1 MDNYNPLLLI
11 DFYKATHHEQY
22 PKGLTKMVS
31 YYTPRM
37 SRLDDVD
44 HITFFGLQAF
54 IDEYLV
60 GGFGANFFN
69 RELTEVLD
77 EYNRILTYTLGPG
90 SYDDQKI
97 RELHELGYL
106 PLEIKAVPEG
116 MRTKVGVPQIE
127 ISNTHPRFVWLVN
140 TIETLLS
147 CSMWHTQVA
156 AEVGYRYRKVVDKW
170 VEKTCG
176 ADVNPWKMIG
186 DFSMRGQHS
195 VESAIKASGAWL
207 LSHHNTA
214 TVPAIIWMERHYGCN
229 IEREPVGFGAISTEH
244 SVMCS
249 NFAVDGDEITHI
261 KRLLTEIYLHHNFS
275 MVSDSYDYERLVTK
289 LLPQCKREIISH
301 NGTLLIRGDSGNPV
315 EVLAGKPIHW
325 LTPYDDE
332 ESEKLFTDAEFTK
345 EWMYDFCRDCSVEEE
360 TVLYFHFN
368 DKFYAL
374 NVYPDWTNERGAWT
388 DRKYYY
394 VEDYAFEWNIIEPS
408 LELMGTVWALDQ
420 IVGHTVNE
428 KGYKVLDPHL
438 RAIYG
443 DSILPDYANE
453 VYKRLAA
460 QGYAANNVVMGAG
473 SMSMMALVCA
483 DDEGTLQF
491 AGKWNGTNAG
501 PYTRDTF
508 GIAVKATYAEDY
520 NGNGIN
526 IFKQPKALA
535 WKKSQKGCCVVALD
549 GESYTDEHAFEDTYT
564 EPNLMTTVFK
574 DGKMIK
580 RQTLAVIR
588 QRLHGVDMY
597 NIPKGATKRV

>member
-1 MDNYNPLLLI
+1 MNNYNPLLLI

-44 HITFFGLQAF
+44 HLTFFGLQGF
-54 IDEYLV
+54 IDEYLID
-60 GGFGANFFN
+60 GFNNNFFN
-69 RELTEVLD
+69 RDIEEVVA
-77 EYNRILTYTLGPG
+77 EYNRILTYTMGPG
-90 SYDDQKI
+90 TYEDQKI
-97 RELHELGYL
+97 RDLHELGYL
-106 PLEIKAVPEG
+106 PLAIRAVPEG
-116 MRTKVGVPQIE
+116 SRTKVGVPQIE
-127 ISNTHPRFVWLVN
+127 ISNTHSNFVWLVN

-156 AEVGYRYRKVVDKW
+156 AEVGYRYRKVINQW

-176 ADVNPWKMIG
+176 ANVSPWKMIG

-195 VESAIKASGAWL
+195 AESAIKASAAWL

-214 TVPAIIWMERHYGCN
+214 TVPAIMWMEKHYDCDVTK
-229 IEREPVGFGAISTEH
+229 EPVGFGAISTEH

-261 KRLLTEIYLHHNFS
+261 KRLLTEIYPNNNFS
-275 MVSDSYDYERLVTK
+275 MVSDSYDYENLVMN
-289 LLPQCKREIISH
+289 LLPQCKAEIMAH
-301 NGTLLIRGDSGNPV
+301 NGTLLVRGDSGNPV
-315 EVLAGKPIHW
+315 EILAGKPINW

-332 ESEKLFTDAEFTK
+332 EAEKLFSDKDFTK
-345 EWMYDFCRDCSVEEE
+345 DWMYDFCRDCGVEEE
-360 TVLYFHFN
+360 TVLYFHFD

-394 VEDYAFEWNIIEPS
+394 VEDYAFEWEEIQPS

-428 KGYKVLDPHL
+428 KGYKVLDSHL
-438 RAIYG
+438 KAIYG

-453 VYKRLAA
+453 IYKRLAA

-508 GIAVKATYAEDY
+508 GIAVKATYAEDQY
-520 NGNGIN
+520 GNGIN
-526 IFKQPKALA
+526 IFKRPKALA
-535 WKKSQKGCCVVALD
+535 WKKSQKGCCIVAMD
-549 GESYTDEHAFEDTYT
+549 GESYTDEHSFNETLNPDV
-564 EPNLMTTVFK
+564 ENLLKVVFVN
-574 DGKMIK
+574 GQVVK
-580 RQTLAVIR
+580 RQSLAEIR
-588 QRLHGVDMY
+588 ERLWG
-597 NIPKGATKRV
+597 